1 MFYYLFRLET
11 RIRLRRNTMNVAEK
25 LLKVL
30 DVAMK
35 ETQEPTEPE
44 VLEVEKIN
52 DTVEE
57 SVEETK
63 LPVKKGRANLLME
76 KISSCKE

>member
-1 MFYYLFRLET
+1 
-11 RIRLRRNTMNVAEK
+11 MNVAEK

-63 LPVKKGRANLLME
+63 PPIKKGRANLLME
-76 KISSCKE
+76 KISLCKE

>member
-1 MFYYLFRLET
+1 
-11 RIRLRRNTMNVAEK
+11 MNVAEK

-63 LPVKKGRANLLME
+63 PPVKKGRANLLME
-76 KISSCKE
+76 KISLCKE

>member
-1 MFYYLFRLET
+1 
-11 RIRLRRNTMNVAEK
+11 MNVAEK
-25 LLKVL
+25 LLKVF

-63 LPVKKGRANLLME
+63 PPTKKGRANLLME